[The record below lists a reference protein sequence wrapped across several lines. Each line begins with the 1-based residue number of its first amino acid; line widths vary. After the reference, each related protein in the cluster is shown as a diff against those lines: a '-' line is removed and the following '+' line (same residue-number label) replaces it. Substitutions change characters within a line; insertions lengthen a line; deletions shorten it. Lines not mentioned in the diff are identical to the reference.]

1 MFTLVAL
8 YHFFTKMIW
17 HSAQA
22 VHWNFVAFLHSTPPL
37 SPFSCSG
44 EIRQLIG
51 HQTLSKMFPHVSLL
65 KLGWQPLA
73 KTAAKATANRPQSC
87 YHYEATVPVHAS

>member
-1 MFTLVAL
+1 MFALVAL

-22 VHWNFVAFLHSTPPL
+22 THRNSVAFLHSTPPL

-65 KLGWQPLA
+65 KL
-73 KTAAKATANRPQSC
+73 
-87 YHYEATVPVHAS
+87 E